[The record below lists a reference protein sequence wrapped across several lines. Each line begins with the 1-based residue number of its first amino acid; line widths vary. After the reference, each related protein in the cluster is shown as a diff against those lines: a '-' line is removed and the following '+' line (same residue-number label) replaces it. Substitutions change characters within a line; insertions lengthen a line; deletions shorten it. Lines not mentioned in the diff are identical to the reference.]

1 LEIIFIGTGSG
12 KTSLLRNH
20 SAFIINAS
28 KIKLLVDAGDG
39 ISKALLQSNINYN
52 SINGIFITHFHPDHL
67 SGLSSLLNQM
77 KMNNRKESL
86 IIYCP
91 GNPDI
96 LKTYIETNLIFF
108 DRLGFKLELIELN
121 DDAEIKTN
129 DEISFKVKQ
138 NSHLDKY
145 IVNEKRHAN
154 NLISLS
160 ILFSLNGKKVFY
172 TGDIDSAA
180 DLYLFKENYDIIISE
195 TTHINLSD
203 LQIALESIKPE
214 KVFLTHIDDVTETTL
229 NLFLQSKSNLNQ
241 KISIA
246 FDNFKWKI

>member
-28 KIKLLVDAGDG
+28 KIKLLIDAGDG
-39 ISKALLQSNINYN
+39 ISKALLQSNIDYN
-52 SINGIFITHFHPDHL
+52 SINGIIITHFHPDHL
-67 SGLSSLLNQM
+67 SGLPSLLNQM

-86 IIYCP
+86 IIYCL
-91 GNPDI
+91 GNSDT
-96 LKTYIETNLIFF
+96 LKIYVETNLIFF

-145 IVNEKRHAN
+145 IVDEKRTAN

-160 ILFSLNGKKVFY
+160 ILFTLKGKKVFY
-172 TGDIDSAA
+172 SGDIGSAA

-195 TTHINLSD
+195 TTHVNLND
-203 LQIALESIKPE
+203 LQTALESKKCE
-214 KVFLTHIDDVTETTL
+214 KLILTHIEDDAAL
-229 NLFLQSKSNLNQ
+229 NEFIQAKPKFRQ
-241 KISIA
+241 QISIA
-246 FDNFKWKI
+246 YDNFKCKI